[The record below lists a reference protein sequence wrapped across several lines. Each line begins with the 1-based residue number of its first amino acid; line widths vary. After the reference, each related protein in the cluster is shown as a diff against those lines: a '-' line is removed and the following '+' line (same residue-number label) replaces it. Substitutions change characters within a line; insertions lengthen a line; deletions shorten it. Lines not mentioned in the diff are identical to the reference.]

1 VSEPTVEIDP
11 EPAGTLLAPVEGS
24 SRIAELDILRGFA
37 ILGIAL
43 VNIYFFAWPLDVV
56 IDPQWSRF
64 VDRIT
69 AWGVD
74 FFVSGKFYTL
84 FSLLFGIG
92 FGIQIARLRERGL
105 AAGRWFVRRMVVL
118 LLFGALH
125 VALLWYGDILSTYAL
140 LGLVLLLFRNSESP
154 QILKFAV
161 LFWLAPIAFVLA
173 ALLLI
178 AVSSAIPGIGEELSR
193 QAEED
198 RIATEEAIELAI
210 ERYRSPEWGTV
221 ARQRFAD
228 FVRSEKLGLLG
239 LPSVLS
245 MFLAGLWLVQ
255 SRIVFELAARREWLR
270 RVLIASLVIGI
281 PANLFA
287 VVAAEIGDPNELSL
301 ATALSVVFHL
311 VGGPALC
318 FAYASGIVLL
328 VGAGSRW
335 LHRLAPVGRMALTNY
350 LLQSVVLALLFYGY
364 GLGWFGRVYPL
375 QMVGIVLVLYAA
387 QLVASTFWMG
397 RFRYGPAEWLWRAG
411 TYGRRALGTEKK
423 DGRNRPSP

>member
-1 VSEPTVEIDP
+1 MSEPTA
-11 EPAGTLLAPVEGS
+11 EPAANDPPPPGTLLAPVEGS

-56 IDPQWSRF
+56 INPEWSRP

-69 AWGVD
+69 AWAVD

-105 AAGRWFVRRMVVL
+105 SVGRWFVRRMIVL
-118 LLFGALH
+118 LVFGILH

-140 LGLVLLLFRNSESP
+140 LGLVLLLFRNSEPP
-154 QILKFAV
+154 QIMKFAI
-161 LFWLAPIAFVLA
+161 LFWLTPIVFVFAAF
-173 ALLLI
+173 LLFAI
-178 AVSSAIPGIGEELSR
+178 SSAIPAVQEEFSR
-193 QAEED
+193 QAEID
-198 RIATEEAIELAI
+198 RIAVEESIDLAI
-210 ERYRSPEWGTV
+210 ERYRSPEWRTV

-239 LPSVLS
+239 LPTVLA
-245 MFLAGLWLVQ
+245 MFLAGLWLVRR
-255 SRIVFELAARREWLR
+255 RIVFELAARREWLR
-270 RVLIASLVIGI
+270 GVLIAGLVIGV

-311 VGGPALC
+311 IGGPALC

-328 VGAGSRW
+328 VGGGSRR
-335 LHRLAPVGRMALTNY
+335 LHRLAPVGRTALTNY

-364 GLGWFGRVYPL
+364 GLGWFGRIYPL
-375 QMVGIVLVLYAA
+375 QMAGIVFVLYAA
-387 QLVASTFWMG
+387 QVVASTAWLR

-411 TYGRRALGTEKK
+411 TYGRRALE
-423 DGRNRPSP
+423 